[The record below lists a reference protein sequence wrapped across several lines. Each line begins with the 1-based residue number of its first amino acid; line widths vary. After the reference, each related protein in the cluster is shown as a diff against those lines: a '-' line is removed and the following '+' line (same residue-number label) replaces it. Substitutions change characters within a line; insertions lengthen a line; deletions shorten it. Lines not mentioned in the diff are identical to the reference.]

1 MAKNEYFCFWARQL
15 YYYNCARVKLFFIG
29 VFPNVVFFP
38 HLKFFGFWVYNR
50 GLAGNKG
57 KATIT
62 PQNQGACKVPK
73 TCYNR
78 GFNTQHTERFKMTAK
93 TVNYT
98 PEQTTKMVA
107 DYLAGATA
115 ETIATELGKTVRSV
129 VAKLSREG
137 VYKAKTYVSKTGA
150 PVVKKDA
157 HADAIG
163 AILKMSENEIESLTK
178 ANKTALEKIFS
189 ALANSKPI

>member
-1 MAKNEYFCFWARQL
+1 MTT
-15 YYYNCARVKLFFIG
+15 
-29 VFPNVVFFP
+29 
-38 HLKFFGFWVYNR
+38 
-50 GLAGNKG
+50 
-57 KATIT
+57 KA
-62 PQNQGACKVPK
+62 
-73 TCYNR
+73 
-78 GFNTQHTERFKMTAK
+78 
-93 TVNYT
+93 VNYT
-98 PEQTTKMVA
+98 PEQTAQMVL
-107 DYLAGATA
+107 DYSNGTTVEAIA
-115 ETIATELGKTVRSV
+115 ETLGKTVRSV

-163 AILKMSENEIESLTK
+163 AILKMTESEIESLTK